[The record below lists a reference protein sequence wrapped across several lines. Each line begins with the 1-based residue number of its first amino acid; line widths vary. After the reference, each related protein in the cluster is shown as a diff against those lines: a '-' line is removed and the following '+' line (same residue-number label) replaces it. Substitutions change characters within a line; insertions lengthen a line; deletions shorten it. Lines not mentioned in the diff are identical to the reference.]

1 MDWDK
6 VAALEYA
13 VLLGIVLGAMFGLM
27 SKRSEESP
35 CAKLARLRRETE
47 RVNIDG

>member
-13 VLLGIVLGAMFGLM
+13 VLLGFMLGAIFGLTAK
-27 SKRSEESP
+27 STQESP
-35 CAKLARLRRETE
+35 CAKLARLRREAE